1 MNIASAVVA
10 ASIIAAAVLSTL
22 LVFHFSV
29 TAGIIQLVVF
39 ATVTTLFVI
48 RYLSRSGYYR
58 EVIQKASRYFDTDG
72 GLQRYPMP
80 VVVVGKKGEI
90 VWYNERFQKEVLPG
104 DHYIMKN
111 HNISDIIGDYSCKS
125 LVDLPGGLDIEYG
138 NRFYTVYTGSINA
151 ETDSY
156 CLFFYDNTDIKV
168 DAEEYHLS
176 KPACIYIKMDN
187 VEGLYEH
194 FRNSDCE
201 VIGGGIETILET
213 WASGYPCIMKKIG
226 GWSYFVVM
234 EERGL
239 LKLMDDRFD
248 LLKSVREYKYKDTET
263 GLTASIGAGRGNSMA
278 ESDENARQALE
289 MSRSRGGDQAAVNS
303 EGTFEFFG
311 GTVGGTTSSSK
322 VKARIMASGL
332 SEYML
337 ASDIVFAMGHT
348 FSDLDSI
355 GAAVGIYEMAKA
367 LGKPCHILVN
377 RKRSMARSLIDIL
390 DKAHGDDIFLNEEE
404 AKELLNHR
412 KSLLVVVDTHMKRS
426 LDYPSMVDRVDR
438 VAVID
443 HHRRTADYIR
453 DTVLF
458 YNEPN
463 SSSASEM
470 VTELLQYIPDVKL
483 HEKSADALLSGIM
496 LDTRNFVLGT
506 GVRTFE
512 AAAYLKSKG
521 ADTVTVKQ
529 LFAGSMESYKAKSQ
543 ILKDAYIYKG
553 CAIAVTNVHCD
564 NMRIVA
570 SQVADELTSVVGVK
584 SSYVIF
590 YDDGRVNI
598 SARSLGEMN
607 VQVIMEELGG
617 GGHFTMA
624 ATQLENV
631 TLPEAVDALKQA
643 ITDYLEME

>member
-1 MNIASAVVA
+1 MNIASAVVS
-10 ASIIAAAVLSTL
+10 ASIIIAAVLSTI
-22 LVFHFSV
+22 LVFHFSI
-29 TAGIIQLVVF
+29 TAGIIQLLVF
-39 ATVTTLFVI
+39 TAVTILFVS
-48 RYLSRSGYYR
+48 RYLSRAGYYR
-58 EVIQKASRYFDTDG
+58 EVIQKANRYFDTNG
-72 GLQRYPMP
+72 GSQTYPMP
-80 VVVVGKKGEI
+80 VVVVGKNGEI

-104 DHYIMKN
+104 DHFILKN
-111 HNISDIIGDYSCKS
+111 HKISDIIGDYSCKS
-125 LVDLPGGLDIEYG
+125 LVDMPGGLDIEYG
-138 NRFYTVYTGSINA
+138 NRCYTVYAGTVHAG
-151 ETDSY
+151 TDSY

-176 KPACIYIKMDN
+176 KPACIYLKLDN
-187 VEGLYEH
+187 VEGLYKH

-201 VIGGGIETILET
+201 VIGGGIETILES
-213 WASGYPCIMKKIG
+213 WAAGYPCIMKKIG
-226 GWSYFVVM
+226 GWSYFLVM

-239 LKLMDDRFD
+239 LNLMEEKFEI
-248 LLKSVREYKYKDTET
+248 LKSVRDYKYKDTET
-263 GLTASIGAGRGNSMA
+263 GLTVSIGAGRGNSMA
-278 ESDENARQALE
+278 ESDENAKQALE

-311 GTVGGTTSSSK
+311 GTVGGTTTSSK
-322 VKARIMASGL
+322 VKARIMATGL
-332 SEYML
+332 SEYIL

-355 GAAVGIYEMAKA
+355 GSAIGIYEMAKA
-367 LGKPCHILVN
+367 LGRPCYILVN
-377 RKRSMARSLIDIL
+377 RRRSMARSLIEIL
-390 DKAHGDDIFLNEEE
+390 DKAHGDNLFLNEEE
-404 AKELLNHR
+404 ARELLNHR
-412 KSLLVVVDTHMKRS
+412 KSLLVVVDTHRKRS

-438 VAVID
+438 VAVVD
-443 HHRRTADYIR
+443 HHRRTADYLR

-470 VTELLQYIPDVKL
+470 VTELLQYNPDVKL

-512 AAAYLKSKG
+512 AAAYLKSNG

-529 LFAGSMESYKAKSQ
+529 LFAGSIENYKAKSI
-543 ILKDAYIYKG
+543 ILRDAYIYKG
-553 CAIAVTNVHCD
+553 CAIAVTDVHCD

-570 SQVADELTSVVGVK
+570 SQVADELTGVVGVK

-590 YDDGRVNI
+590 YDDDRVNI

-624 ATQLENV
+624 ATQLEDI
-631 TLPEAVDALKQA
+631 TIPQAVDALKKA
-643 ITDYLEME
+643 ITDYFEME